1 MKKLAIITTHP
12 IQYYAP
18 VFKLLSE
25 RQRVA
30 IKVFYTL
37 GQQATDLPDKGFKQN
52 ISWDLPLL
60 DGYEFEWLKNTANSP
75 GSHHF
80 KGIVNPDGISRI
92 RQYQPDALL
101 VFGWAYYGHLK
112 IIHHF
117 SNKVPVYFRGDST
130 MLLKSGILKQM
141 LRTVFLKWVYRH
153 IDHAFYVG
161 MNNKHYFEEYGLT
174 GRHLSF
180 APHAVD
186 NERFAADRTPE
197 AGELRSSLGLNSH
210 DILVLYAGKFEPVKN
225 LPLLLSAFSILDRR
239 NVHLLLAGS
248 GSSEEEL
255 RTAAAGRGNIH
266 FTGFKNQSYMPVLY
280 QAADLFCLSSKSE
293 TWGLSVNEAM
303 ACGKAILTSDQ
314 VGCAADLV
322 NSKRNGAVFESEN
335 VNSLV
340 EKLKQMTE
348 NRDLLVTFGQ
358 QSSSIIKSWNF
369 DEIAQAIEN
378 KLLCEDS
385 SGDRGNSTHL

>member
-1 MKKLAIITTHP
+1 MMKLAIITTHP

-18 VFKLLSE
+18 VFKLLGE

-30 IKVFYTL
+30 VKVFYTL
-37 GQQATDLPDKGFKQN
+37 GQYATDLPDKGFKQSVN
-52 ISWDLPLL
+52 WDLPLL

-92 RQYQPDALL
+92 KQYQPDALL
-101 VFGWAYYGHLK
+101 VFGWAYYAHLK

-117 SNKVPVYFRGDST
+117 SDKVPVYFRGDST
-130 MLLKSGILKQM
+130 LLLKSGILKQM
-141 LRTVFLKWVYRH
+141 LRTVFLKWVYGH

-161 MNNKHYFEEYGLT
+161 RNNKRYFEKYGLT

-186 NERFAADRTPE
+186 NERFAADRALE
-197 AGELRSSLGLNSH
+197 AGELRSSLGLSSQ

-225 LPLLLSAFSILDRR
+225 LPMLLSAFSILDRR

-248 GSSEEEL
+248 GSGEEEL
-255 RTAAAGRGNIH
+255 RAAAAGRGNIH

-280 QAADLFCLSSKSE
+280 QAADLFCLPSKSE
-293 TWGLSVNEAM
+293 SWGLSVNEAM
-303 ACGKAILTSDQ
+303 ACGKAVLTSDR

-322 NSKRNGAVFESEN
+322 SGRKNGAVFESDN

-348 NRDLLVTFGQ
+348 NRDLLVRFGQ
-358 QSSSIIKSWNF
+358 QSRSIIKSWNF
-369 DEIAQAIEN
+369 IEIAQAIEN
-378 KLLCEDS
+378 KLLCEES